1 MDSDNYKSYEFTF
14 LYLINKCILLF
25 KYIDNEYQKEILNDI
40 KLFINK
46 IQDFFL
52 KIDFKTNEEKKNK
65 ILDLLIDYFETIIDK
80 KIYDLIIDDN
90 KEAIIQEAE
99 KSAFLL
105 CENYEKKNNGKKIL
119 QPEDNIKKVLQPEDH
134 NIKKILLTEDN
145 SKKTLNNPDYNNND
159 LILLEK
165 KINAKIKLIFNDIE
179 NNIKTSLKDYFQY
192 TQNIEYDLDK
202 KFNSKIDNK
211 VKEILNHVLSNNLN
225 EVKIYDQITE
235 LVNERITDL
244 KSTFDSTIKDNINNE
259 IDYKIRLLGN
269 IFNENIEKIF
279 NNLNKKI
286 VDNEEDLV
294 KIFEDKI
301 NNSNFNKNRFNI
313 LYEKDNNE
321 IKLYYCNDLITS
333 TKINIKGLIGPKG
346 PQGNKGDNGD
356 TPIIRKIQF
365 TDNNK
370 LKFIVQESAN
380 IYEVISDQQ
389 IPLGPK
395 GNDGPRGEPGK
406 SMMDLKWNQDN
417 VMRIDEDNKESVI
430 FLKSLCVGDKSHC
443 LKDNSLSIAGAKCYQ
458 NNSIGIGSSSKTLDS
473 ESIAL
478 FGTCIG
484 KRSFSYRADNV
495 DENCIEFGKK
505 DKLNYNINSFNINS
519 KEINLDCD
527 SIKIKTNK
535 YENNKLKDLE
545 DRIILIEKK
554 LIEIY
559 KKI

>member
-119 QPEDNIKKVLQPEDH
+119 QPEDNIKKVLQPEYH

-279 NNLNKKI
+279 NNLNNHYFI
-286 VDNEEDLV
+286 SFSNE
-294 KIFEDKI
+294 I